1 MRHPE
6 VVSTVAMSHTR
17 KEYPLRHDRYDPRSM
32 LVETPGTAVFMSDVC
47 ALSARELVAALRRRE
62 LRATEV
68 LEAVLARAD
77 CLGPVLNPFSVRLD
91 DSARVAAAAA
101 GALLDRG
108 EGGPLCGVPLTIKD
122 SHWLAG
128 VETTLGSPSMV
139 GFVPTETTAAVERLI
154 DAGAVVFAKTTVSE
168 FAYFGITDSA
178 LFGRTNN
185 PWDFSRT
192 PGGSSGGAGA
202 VVAAGLGP
210 LALGG
215 DGGGSIRIPAAFCG
229 IVGYK
234 PTFGLVPHEP
244 SSAGWKT
251 LVALGPM
258 TRSVADARLM
268 LATLAG
274 PDWRDGHSGC
284 AIEPAN
290 LDLPLPG
297 RLRVAVSEDLGF
309 AHLDDDVRRRFRE
322 VVAMLAAAGI
332 DVIEEGP
339 VVGPSARTWCT
350 IACAEAR
357 WSEAA
362 VYERKSH
369 FLSEDALGSLTFGDH
384 VTAGEYILA
393 QFDRERI
400 HRSYADLFHR
410 TGAHVLL
417 TPTLGCE
424 AFGHGKRH
432 PDAIGG
438 APIHRPWLDW
448 VPFLYDANLAGLP
461 ACAVPA
467 GFGDDGLPVSI
478 QVVGKRW
485 DDGLTLNAA
494 EVIESIV
501 GSAQWPPWLADHL
514 AVSNGNA
521 PHHESHGS
529 WTSVV

>member
-1 MRHPE
+1 M
-6 VVSTVAMSHTR
+6 
-17 KEYPLRHDRYDPRSM
+17 
-32 LVETPGTAVFMSDVC
+32 GDVC
-47 ALSARELVAALRRRE
+47 LLSARELVAALRTRE
-62 LRATEV
+62 VRAADV

-77 CLGPVLNPFSVRLD
+77 WLSPLLNPLSARFD

-101 GALLDRG
+101 DVLLDRG

-122 SHWLAG
+122 SHWIAG
-128 VETTLGSPSMV
+128 VETTSGSQSAI
-139 GFVPTETTAAVERLI
+139 GFVPSETSAAIERLI
-154 DAGAVVFAKTTVSE
+154 AAGAIIFAKTTVSE

-185 PWDFSRT
+185 PWDLSRT
-192 PGGSSGGAGA
+192 PGGSSGGAGV

-229 IVGYK
+229 IVGFK

-244 SSAGWKT
+244 SSPGWKT
-251 LVALGPM
+251 LVSLGPM
-258 TRSVADARLM
+258 ARSIADARLM

-274 PDWRDGHSGC
+274 PDWRDRHSGSGLD
-284 AIEPAN
+284 PAKLN
-290 LDLPLPG
+290 VPPPD

-309 AHLDDDVRRRFRE
+309 ADLDGDVRRRFRE
-322 VVAMLAAAGI
+322 VVQMLAAAGV
-332 DVIEEGP
+332 DVIEAGP
-339 VVGPSARTWCT
+339 AAGASARTWCM

-362 VYERKSH
+362 EYERKSH
-369 FLSEDALGSLTFGDH
+369 LLSADAVELLTFGDR

-400 HRSYADLFHR
+400 HRSYADLFRR

-424 AFGHGKRH
+424 AFGHGRRY
-432 PDAIGG
+432 PDTIGG
-438 APIHRPWLDW
+438 VPIHQPWLDW

-467 GFGDDGLPVSI
+467 GFGDDGLPISV
-478 QVVGKRW
+478 QVIGKRW
-485 DDGLTLNAA
+485 DDGVTLTAA
-494 EVIESIV
+494 EIV
-501 GSAQWPPWLADHL
+501 ETVVGATPWPPWLTEQL
-514 AVSNGNA
+514 SVT
-521 PHHESHGS
+521 GS
-529 WTSVV
+529 GPQHSPRREP